1 MTPGNT
7 LRNIAALSLVV
18 LSAIPAFAADGKKR
32 GVQKPPSNPI
42 VSPQPPP
49 GTAEVTLAAG
59 VRDDVTDLPVIN
71 AEVFA
76 TNPDRYA
83 RTDANGAFTMKLPA
97 GAAVN
102 LQILRAG
109 YKPYA
114 TTITTAALGIFV
126 QRYRMTANP
135 TVQIRTTAGVV
146 HQIASDTIE
155 FGYIVPFS
163 GFTKDRTAEMCRADG
178 SALSADRDDI
188 KRVQGPA
195 TLVTNSKCCD
205 RGPVA
210 MVLLEMRNG
219 ERTPGYFKDSC
230 FGYAMLVIGLGQT
243 TGQQIDVRLSEVTEI
258 VFP

>member
-114 TTITTAALGIFV
+114 TTITTAAVGIFV
-126 QRYRMTANP
+126 QRYRQPHCSEPDHSGSGP
-135 TVQIRTTAGVV
+135 TDRERHDRVWIHRPVQRI
-146 HQIASDTIE
+146 HQGPHGGD
-155 FGYIVPFS
+155 
-163 GFTKDRTAEMCRADG
+163 
-178 SALSADRDDI
+178 
-188 KRVQGPA
+188 VQGRRQRA
-195 TLVTNSKCCD
+195 
-205 RGPVA
+205 
-210 MVLLEMRNG
+210 
-219 ERTPGYFKDSC
+219 
-230 FGYAMLVIGLGQT
+230 LG
-243 TGQQIDVRLSEVTEI
+243 
-258 VFP
+258 